1 VTRGRIWGG
10 VAALAVAA
18 GLAMTS
24 APAGACAC
32 GVAIDARVTEE
43 TALVIERPGNEE
55 IILSLDLASESD
67 ARAAVVLPVPG
78 MPVVSAIEGD
88 DPLAYLETAT
98 APPVVGSSAGGG
110 DDGATAAPPVEV
122 IGREEIGGY
131 DVARLEAGDAAALD
145 RWLTEND
152 YELPPGAEP
161 ILDEYVEEGWRFVA
175 IRLASEAEGRLKPLA
190 VSFPTSETVY
200 PMRLD
205 QLADGPINITLFTLA
220 DGPRTTEWL
229 SETWSGPVDELSPA
243 PPADLAELF
252 AQGTHITRL
261 EAAGLDP
268 AAFTDDLTIE
278 PVAEVATDPL
288 ETDSSGAATAAPP
301 ATEPD
306 DDGIST
312 GVVIALIVAG
322 LAFAV
327 ALAVATRP

>member
-18 GLAMTS
+18 GLALTS

-32 GVAIDARVTEE
+32 GVAIDATVTEE
-43 TALVIERPGNEE
+43 SALVIERPGNEE

-78 MPVVSAIEGD
+78 LPVVSAIDGE
-88 DPLAYLETAT
+88 DPLAYLETVT
-98 APPVVGSSAGGG
+98 APPVVGASGGG
-110 DDGATAAPPVEV
+110 DEDGATAGAPPVEV

-131 DVARLEAGDAAALD
+131 DVARLEAGNAAALD
-145 RWLTEND
+145 RWLADND
-152 YELPPGAEP
+152 YELPPGAAP
-161 ILDEYVEEGWRFVA
+161 ILDEYVDEGWRFVA
-175 IRLASEAEGRLKPLA
+175 IRLASQAEGRLKPLS
-190 VSFPTSETVY
+190 VSFPTTEAVY

-229 SETWSGPVDELSPA
+229 SETWSGAVDELDPA
-243 PPADLAELF
+243 PPAELAELF
-252 AQGTHITRL
+252 SAGSHITRL
-261 EAAGLDP
+261 EASGLDP
-268 AAFTDDLTIE
+268 AAFTEDLTIV
-278 PVAEVATDPL
+278 PAAEVASDSL
-288 ETDSSGAATAAPP
+288 ESDATADAAAAPP
-301 ATEPD
+301 ATEQ